1 MKKWLKASLSILVLT
16 IVTSCSKDDDK
27 VAEPSIVG
35 KWEFSKEVTYDELNQ
50 EVLEDYT
57 HRCESKKDFMQFDAN
72 GTMNDSYSSSNC
84 QAETGMYT
92 YVIENDMVKF
102 YNGNTLAPYS
112 LKILSLTNS
121 QAKVQWVRNATARAG
136 TDTYILI
143 RK

>member
-1 MKKWLKASLSILVLT
+1 
-16 IVTSCSKDDDK
+16 
-27 VAEPSIVG
+27 
-35 KWEFSKEVTYDELNQ
+35 
-50 EVLEDYT
+50 
-57 HRCESKKDFMQFDAN
+57 MQFAAN